1 LRAGLPNAETQVNHQ
16 DDAKKEQLRYLF
28 YEFWMLAETHK
39 RLLAGIGDTVIQNAL
54 IEAFCTHARN
64 LNEFFLEVGWDHALK
79 ASDFTAGDYKWPP
92 NSEERKALIAKINK
106 QISHLTD
113 QRTLTAQEKIGERD
127 RTALYELLVAD
138 FKNFTQYLRP
148 ELRPM
153 REVF

>member
-1 LRAGLPNAETQVNHQ
+1 MRRIPNAETQVNNP
-16 DDAKKEQLRYLF
+16 DDVKKEQLRYLF
-28 YEFWMLAETHK
+28 YEFWMLAETNK
-39 RLLAGIGDTVIQNAL
+39 RLLGRIGDTVIQNAL

-64 LNEFFLEVGWDHALK
+64 LNEFFLEAGWARALK
-79 ASDFTAGDYKWPP
+79 ASDFTVGDYKWPP

-113 QRTLTAQEKIGERD
+113 QQTLTAQEKIGERD

-138 FKNFTQYLRP
+138 FKNFTQHLRP

-153 REVF
+153 QQVF

>member
-1 LRAGLPNAETQVNHQ
+1 
-16 DDAKKEQLRYLF
+16 
-28 YEFWMLAETHK
+28 MLAETHK
-39 RLLAGIGDTVIQNAL
+39 RLLARIGDTVIQNAL
-54 IEAFCTHARN
+54 IEAFCTQRATSTNFSWKLDGITLSRQAT
-64 LNEFFLEVGWDHALK
+64 LPL
-79 ASDFTAGDYKWPP
+79 GDYKWPP

-127 RTALYELLVAD
+127 RTALYDLLVAD